1 MKGERA
7 KLDCFNYMLQLPART
22 ALTGDV
28 CPLKDEKAQLAMESV
43 KEVIQS
49 EQRVMNE
56 STYTVSGVLN
66 SSNIISTSRCES
78 LKELLDGGEKYCVYR
93 FNIRSCTFVDG
104 YGRTHE
110 VELEDLEMSKVDPLA
125 PFSAKLIDGV
135 NRSEARRRALIL
147 FV

>member
-1 MKGERA
+1 
-7 KLDCFNYMLQLPART
+7 
-22 ALTGDV
+22 
-28 CPLKDEKAQLAMESV
+28 MESV

-93 FNIRSCTFVDG
+93 FNIR
-104 YGRTHE
+104 Y
-110 VELEDLEMSKVDPLA
+110 
-125 PFSAKLIDGV
+125 
-135 NRSEARRRALIL
+135 
-147 FV
+147 